1 MKKVLQEDIIL
12 GSGSPRR
19 LELLQLVA
27 ASFEVDKS
35 TGEEIISS
43 TVPSEVVLELAQ
55 QKALEVAMRHEG
67 KLVIGA
73 DTVVALDTEILGK
86 PKNAEDACRMLSMLQ
101 GKVHQ
106 VYTGVCLLKKD
117 GEQIRTDCFYECTNV
132 HVAAM
137 TEEEIAGYVATGE
150 PMDKAGA
157 YGIQGLFAPFISG
170 IEGDYYNVVGLPV
183 HALYQHLQRW
193 GE

>member
-27 ASFEVDKS
+27 DSFEVDKS

-43 TVPSEVVLELAQ
+43 TVPSDVVLELAQ
-55 QKALEVAMRHEG
+55 QKAMEVAMRHEG

-86 PKNAEDACRMLSMLQ
+86 PKDEEDACRMLSMLQ

-117 GEQIRTDCFYECTNV
+117 GEQIITDCFYECTDV
-132 HVAAM
+132 HVASM
-137 TEEEIAGYVATGE
+137 TAEEIAAYVATGE

-157 YGIQGLFAPFISG
+157 YGIQGLFAPYISG

-193 GE
+193 GD